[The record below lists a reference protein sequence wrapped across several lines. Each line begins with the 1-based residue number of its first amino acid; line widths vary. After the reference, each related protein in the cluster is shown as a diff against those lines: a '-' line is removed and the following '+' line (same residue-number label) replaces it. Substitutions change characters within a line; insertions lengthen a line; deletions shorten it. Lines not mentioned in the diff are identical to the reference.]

1 MASVSTEAGVPLT
14 WCQAGAEDKALFD
27 HCAEGRDKLQASS
40 ILLQL
45 WRTQMLSVE
54 LFADVGTMKM
64 SLWISARPGFHA
76 WSRAR

>member
-1 MASVSTEAGVPLT
+1 MKWLLSVQRLV
-14 WCQAGAEDKALFD
+14 CQAGAEDKALFD
-27 HCAEGRDKLQASS
+27 RGAEGRDELQLFS

-45 WRTQMLSVE
+45 WRRQMLSVE
-54 LFADVGTMKM
+54 MFADVETRKT

>member
-1 MASVSTEAGVPLT
+1 MPLT

-27 HCAEGRDKLQASS
+27 HGAEGRDKLQSFT
-40 ILLQL
+40 ILLQR
-45 WRTQMLSVE
+45 WRGQVLSVE
-54 LFADVGTMKM
+54 VFADVGAMKT